1 MKTVFS
7 KIYLDTA
14 PIIYFLENNSKYAQ
28 KVQSIILD
36 NAVFGCNFVTSVATN
51 IEYLPKPMS
60 EGKQDLIYAFNT
72 LKKVLNIEF
81 IELTEQ
87 ISMVAV
93 DLRTKYK
100 GLKALDS
107 IHLASAIAT
116 GCDAFFTNDKQ
127 LKQIEELDVLY
138 LTEL

>member
-1 MKTVFS
+1 MFS

-14 PIIYFLENNSKYAQ
+14 PIIYFLENNPDYAK
-28 KVQSIILD
+28 KVQSLIQD
-36 NAVFGCNFVTSVATN
+36 NAVQGCMFATSVATN

-60 EGKQDLIYAFNT
+60 EGKEDLVYAFSS
-72 LKKVLNIEF
+72 LKKILGLES

-93 DLRTKYK
+93 NLRTKYK

-107 IHLASAIAT
+107 IHLASAIAS

-127 LKQIEELDVLY
+127 LKQI
-138 LTEL
+138 TELSVIYLSDL